1 LKLIFLIL
9 ILSLGL
15 SAKEEK
21 KASFLNLI
29 PYSRIYKGACN
40 NESMANHQFQV
51 KSLELGNFIEIS
63 NMSEDPDFGDPLVQ
77 FEDPGE
83 GNEYN
88 HYKSNVH
95 AYIESVE
102 KISSDNKEITFKRFE
117 FDSMGTE
124 ISMTDLV
131 ISEKILKFNYFNQ
144 KDFIMHFCS
153 SRRI

>member
-1 LKLIFLIL
+1 MFS
-9 ILSLGL
+9 LSS

-40 NESMANHQFQV
+40 NESMANHRFQV
-51 KSLELGNFIEIS
+51 KSLEFGNFIEIS
-63 NMSEDPDFGDPLVQ
+63 NVSEDPDYGDPLVQ
-77 FEDPGE
+77 FEDLNKKGE
-83 GNEYN
+83 YIQ
-88 HYKSNVH
+88 YKSNVH
-95 AYIESVE
+95 AYIENID

-124 ISMTDLV
+124 ISITDLV
-131 ISEKILKFNYFNQ
+131 ISEEILKFNYFNQ

-153 SRRI
+153 SKRI